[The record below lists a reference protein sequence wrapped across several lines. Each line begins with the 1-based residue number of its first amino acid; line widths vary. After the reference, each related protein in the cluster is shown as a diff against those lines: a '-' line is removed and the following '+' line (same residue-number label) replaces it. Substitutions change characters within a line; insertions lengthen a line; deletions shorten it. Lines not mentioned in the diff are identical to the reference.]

1 MTKPNRKSEKMNRKK
16 HQLQNKNHIS
26 VPKQPTAASSS
37 SKQKNQTDKH
47 PVTYFCSKKWKL

>member
-37 SKQKNQTDKH
+37 SKQKNQTDKD
-47 PVTYFCSKKWKL
+47 PVT